1 MIQISAGLYTLL
13 SNYLVLK
20 RQGIIF
26 TPSNA
31 CAKFLRLEVFAKYF
45 VIRFRRSAAVVY
57 DLSIW
62 SVRKIALPPDSNFCA
77 NALNRFYK
85 NIVLPFFDLKFE
97 SDLFRQHEKTHQQRP
112 SLLLLY
118 R

>member
-45 VIRFRRSAAVVY
+45 VIRFRRTAVVY

-62 SVRKIALPPDSNFCA
+62 SVRKITLPPHSILCA
-77 NALNRFYK
+77 NALHRFDK
-85 NIVLPFFDLKFE
+85 NIVSPFFDLNFA
-97 SDLFRQHEKTHQQRP
+97 S
-112 SLLLLY
+112 
-118 R
+118 